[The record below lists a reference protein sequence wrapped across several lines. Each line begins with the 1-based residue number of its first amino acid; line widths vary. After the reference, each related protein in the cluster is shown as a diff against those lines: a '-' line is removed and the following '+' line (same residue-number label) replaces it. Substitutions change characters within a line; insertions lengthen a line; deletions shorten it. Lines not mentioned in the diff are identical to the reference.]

1 MRGWFPGGRVPSL
14 VVSTEVVSLFSLM
27 TLLLACAAFL
37 EPVGPT
43 DEALIQGQ
51 LPTYPVATCVISDEL
66 LEEGEIVD
74 VVVEGRLVRVCCSG
88 CARRVK
94 AAPARAIAKIDRA
107 VIDQQV
113 AAYPLKTCLKNIQE
127 PLSGSA
133 VNAVVGTRLVRTCC
147 LDCAQQ
153 VKAEPAAFMR
163 TLDAAYTA
171 QQLPD
176 YAVETCVVSDEPLD
190 EDALNVLYGNTLV
203 RLCCKGCHRTFT
215 KEPELFMKKI
225 GASEKSKRKPESHG
239 VDRDGSHDDDHDG

>member
-153 VKAEPAAFMR
+153 VKAEPAAFMH

-176 YAVETCVVSDEPLD
+176 YAVETCVVSDEPPRRRCAQCAVR
-190 EDALNVLYGNTLV
+190 EYAREALLQRLSPNVHEGTGIV
-203 RLCCKGCHRTFT
+203 H
-215 KEPELFMKKI
+215 
-225 GASEKSKRKPESHG
+225 EK
-239 VDRDGSHDDDHDG
+239 DRRFREVEAQT